1 MSATRRSVG
10 IKDVASEAG
19 VSITTV
25 SHALNDKGRIPEE
38 TRRRIREIARRLGY
52 QPNAMAR
59 SLAGGRAGVIAMA
72 FSLVDA
78 VPLALT
84 DVDYFGQAIRE
95 ATTRALERDL
105 ALVIGPPTPR
115 RELWSRIPL
124 DGIVIFD
131 PVAGDPVLAS
141 LRTRAVPL
149 VVVGRDPDDGGD
161 DYRVDNDHVA
171 GTRTALDHLASKGA
185 RRIAL
190 LGGDLRDS
198 FTEDSVGAYRAWCAE
213 RGMPPLA
220 ELVPSPFDPTARDVL
235 ARWFERSDP
244 PDGIY
249 ATFDA
254 LGAAALRAA
263 NDRGVRVPEEL
274 LVVVCADRETFEGV
288 PVEPTMLNLHPAQT
302 ASEAIDLLIELI
314 DGRSPPR
321 RLRLVPTT
329 LVPGASTA
337 RRR

>member
-1 MSATRRSVG
+1 MATMA
-10 IKDVASEAG
+10 DVARLAG

-25 SHALNDKGRIPEE
+25 SHALNDKGRIPEQ
-38 TRRRIREIARRLGY
+38 TRRRIREVASRLGY

-59 SLAGGRAGVIAMA
+59 SLAGGRAGVIALA

-124 DGIVIFD
+124 DGVVIFD
-131 PVAGDPVLAS
+131 PVARDPVLEC

-149 VVVGRDPDDGGD
+149 VVVGRDPDGGD
-161 DYRVDNDHVA
+161 GDYRVDNDHVA
-171 GTRTALDHLASKGA
+171 GTRTALDHLVSRGA

-198 FTEDSVGAYRAWCAE
+198 FTEDTVAAYRAWCAE
-213 RGMPPLA
+213 RGIAPLV
-220 ELVPSPFDPTARDVL
+220 ELVPSPFDPVARDVL
-235 ARWFERSDP
+235 ARWFELADR

-254 LGAAALRAA
+254 LGASTLRTAH
-263 NDRGVRVPEEL
+263 DRGIRVPDDL
-274 LVVVCADRETFEGV
+274 LVVVCADRETFDGV
-288 PVEPTMLNLHPAQT
+288 PVEPTTLNLHPART
-302 ASEAIDLLIELI
+302 AAEAIDLLIELI
-314 DGRSPPR
+314 DGRPPR
-321 RLRLVPTT
+321 QRVRLVPTT
-329 LVPGASTA
+329 LAPRASTA
-337 RRR
+337 RGRR